1 MKREKKRNNKNYNYR
16 LSRILGKV
24 AGYYDRQIILAL
36 LVLFLFAGG
45 ILTFRWM
52 IQESPGGFTV
62 NFPAQQ
68 TYRAVIPVDYI
79 DEEATERF
87 RDISTRGIEGVTVY
101 EPVDKEEVLQYAR
114 DLKTGEYGNLP
125 FQEQLTVLLEGLSEE
140 QLSEV
145 LNASGNIIQD
155 ILDAEMPG
163 SPDELSNVIWARLE
177 RMDMELSEK
186 NIVFQVISSLIVPE
200 SSKSTE
206 MTEELKN
213 YLRQSVE
220 PVSRI
225 LSPGEVIVQKGDK
238 ITPRVA
244 EVLRNQGYPESSF
257 PLRKLLI
264 FLLAIVLWIT
274 WFSRVIKED
283 NIHLAGKYGWLY
295 ISILA
300 GVAWI
305 VLYFSDIFST
315 PGSGLLVI
323 TGLSYLTLPKR
334 VAFHLVLGVGLTGS
348 FLIEGFSSGVIITTA
363 LMAYVASLAGY
374 YMVNYADSRALLWQK
389 LFACG
394 VIISLGG
401 IGARWVL
408 SIPVGF
414 YLMVQYLLA
423 SAVWS
428 ILILVILPLFENLFD
443 VLSPLRLIE
452 LSQPSHLLLK
462 KLQIEAPGTY
472 HHSLMVSTL
481 AEAAAEKLGLDTAL
495 VKAGAYYHDIGKLK
509 RPQYYVE
516 NQVSLDNIHDSISPS
531 LSALSIIAHVREG
544 IEIGKEYKLPTRI
557 IDFISEHHGTTC
569 LSYFYRK
576 AKKQGD
582 EGVTREQFCY
592 PGPKPASKETG
603 LLMIVDSV
611 EAAVRA
617 DIQNIQS
624 RQDIEKIINN
634 VVENKMGEHQLE
646 NVDFTLRE
654 LRVIK
659 DVLLSTLQSM
669 YHTRK
674 VKQIRDSE

>member
-1 MKREKKRNNKNYNYR
+1 MKREKKRNSKNYNYR
-16 LSRILGKV
+16 LSRILEKI
-24 AGYYDRQIILAL
+24 AAYYDRQIILAL

-45 ILTFRWM
+45 ILIFRWM

-79 DEEATERF
+79 DEEATELF

-101 EPVDKEEVLQYAR
+101 EPVDNDEILQYVRA
-114 DLKTGEYGNLP
+114 LNTGEYGNLP
-125 FQEQLTVLLEGLSEE
+125 FQEQLKGLLEGLSEE

-145 LNASGNIIQD
+145 LNASGKIIQD
-155 ILDAEMPG
+155 IVDADMPE
-163 SPDELSNVIWARLE
+163 SPAEITDVIWGSLE
-177 RMDMELSEK
+177 RMDMELSEQ

-200 SSKSTE
+200 SSKNTE
-206 MTEELKN
+206 MTEELKT

-220 PVSRI
+220 PVSRT

-238 ITPRVA
+238 ITPRIA

-264 FLLAIVLWIT
+264 FTLAILLWIT

-283 NIHLAGKYGWLY
+283 NIRLAGKYGWLY

-300 GVAWI
+300 GVGWT
-305 VLYFSDIFST
+305 VLYISDIFST

-394 VIISLGG
+394 VIISSGG

-495 VKAGAYYHDIGKLK
+495 IKAGAYYHDIGKLK

-516 NQVSLDNIHDSISPS
+516 NQVSQDNIHDSITPS

-624 RQDIEKIINN
+624 RQDVEKIINN
-634 VVENKMGEHQLE
+634 VVENKMGENQLE